1 MGRELTGTESVAASI
16 LMTSD
21 LQHLRERFIERGGQI
36 TQSIGIGRVIGQ
48 VFAHVYFSPESQTL
62 DDLTRELGI
71 SKGAASMAVRQL
83 EQWGA
88 LKEIEIQGARKDYF
102 EANDDFGRII
112 RRALLD
118 LIGRRMQVTDSLLE
132 DGEACLNGNGL
143 KGRDP
148 ETEFLHRRIRK
159 LRHFRDRA
167 QYIWD
172 SSIVRLLLK

>member
-1 MGRELTGTESVAASI
+1 
-16 LMTSD
+16 MTSE
-21 LQHLRERFIERGGQI
+21 LNQLRERFVERGGQI

-48 VFAHVYFSPESQTL
+48 VFAHVYFSPTAQTL

-71 SKGAASMAVRQL
+71 SKGSASMAVRQL
-83 EQWGA
+83 EQWGG
-88 LKEIEIQGARKDYF
+88 LKEVSKRGERKDYF

-118 LIGRRMQVTDSLLE
+118 LIGRRMKVTDSLLE
-132 DGEACLNGNGL
+132 DGEAYLIENG
-143 KGRDP
+143 KDSRDK
-148 ETEFLHRRIRK
+148 EIQFLHRRIRK